1 MRIASGRI
9 AASGNRAGGPN
20 GPEPATQSPPKA
32 LIPCALVA
40 AEGFLLGVATLNAC
54 LYPSPITIGALPLML
69 AMLVYVCR
77 RANGLIRGKLP

>member
-9 AASGNRAGGPN
+9 AASGNRAGGPTDLSRS
-20 GPEPATQSPPKA
+20 ASPPEA